1 MESKR
6 VRREGVPSKSTEH
19 ELADKDSIKCESA
32 KSEGVLKE
40 IWQQNIS
47 PKNFTQ
53 NTSAKII
60 LIVGASGVGKD
71 SLLRGAREYFSKG
84 LDSVS
89 LDLKNTHSK
98 DLDSAN
104 LDSTSLES
112 TNKPH
117 LASSFLESPQA
128 PVFVRRY
135 IDRKPDSN
143 EDNLFLESSE
153 FEKRKAEFVSIWE
166 ANSHIYGI
174 AKKDL
179 GTHNIISVSRAVI
192 RDFEAQYESVCV
204 VHITAPKE
212 ILYERLKGRGRE
224 SESEIARRLENA
236 TKPVH
241 AKHCIVFENTK
252 PLKESVKD
260 FVGLLCDLLEMPLQ
274 QSQACKAVS
283 ATKRILEIKEAQKA
297 LQNGDFCQRDSYTG
311 DSDKGD
317 SNNPQGIQIE
327 QSKKDFSHPHAHNAQ
342 KNALTQD
349 LGIPSTPLRDCPNAS
364 PTLPPQ
370 ATLHKLQAF
379 FTPRNNPSK
388 VVGFLGSADS
398 QGIPVHNCQCKAC
411 RSYRARGVRNHAT
424 SAYILCDDGEFIL
437 IDCGIECVAD
447 LFDGAKIKA
456 IFLTHFHADHVVGL
470 LRLRYSADRI
480 VCFCPRDERG
490 FDDLF
495 KHTKSVRYE
504 FLEPFRALRLGDYA
518 FTPIP
523 LKHSRLTYGYYIE
536 TPNENIAYLTDCA
549 GVGKQSLEF
558 LQNVAIDVA
567 FLDAGAQENPHTH
580 AQDQSAKDTPK
591 KASSPNHLNAKEAS
605 HILRVLKAKQSRLF
619 HISHTILSTL
629 QNQKQEGESQE
640 IAYLLDAIL

>member
-6 VRREGVPSKSTEH
+6 VRREGVPSKRTERA
-19 ELADKDSIKCESA
+19 LADKDSIKCESA
-32 KSEGVLKE
+32 KSEGVPKE

-98 DLDSAN
+98 DLDSKS
-104 LDSTSLES
+104 LDSTSLDSRDLDFINLDS

-117 LASSFLESPQA
+117 LTPSFLESPQA

-135 IDRKPDSN
+135 IDREPDSN
-143 EDNLFLESSE
+143 EDNLFLQPSE

-174 AKKDL
+174 AKESL
-179 GTHNIISVSRAVI
+179 GRHNIISVSRAAI

-236 TKPVH
+236 TKPVN
-241 AKHCIVFENTK
+241 ARNCIVFANTK
-252 PLKESVKD
+252 SLGESVKD
-260 FVGLLCDLLEMPLQ
+260 FARLLCELLEMPLQ

-283 ATKRILEIKEAQKA
+283 ATKRILEIKEAQKT

-327 QSKKDFSHPHAHNAQ
+327 QSKKDFSHPHAPN
-342 KNALTQD
+342 TQRQD
-349 LGIPSTPLRDCPNAS
+349 VSIPNTYLRDCPNAS

-379 FTPRNNPSK
+379 FAPHNNPSK

-411 RSYRARGVRNHAT
+411 RSYRARGAKNHAT

-504 FLEPFRALRLGDYA
+504 FLEPFRAVRLGDYA

-549 GVGKQSLEF
+549 GVGRQSLEF
-558 LQNVAIDVA
+558 LCTKRLDIA
-567 FLDAGAQENPHTH
+567 FLDAGQPQNST
-580 AQDQSAKDTPK
+580 QSN
-591 KASSPNHLNAKEAS
+591 PNHLNAKEAS

-619 HISHTILSTL
+619 HTSHTILATL
-629 QNQKQEGESQE
+629 QNLKPENESQE
-640 IAYLLDAIL
+640 AAYLLDSII

>member
-1 MESKR
+1 M
-6 VRREGVPSKSTEH
+6 PSKSTER

-47 PKNFTQ
+47 SK

-135 IDRKPDSN
+135 IDREPDSN
-143 EDNLFLESSE
+143 EDNLFLQPSE
-153 FEKRKAEFVSIWE
+153 FAKRKAEFVSIWE

-174 AKKDL
+174 AKESL
-179 GTHNIISVSRAVI
+179 GRHNIISVSRAAI

-224 SESEIARRLENA
+224 SESEIVKRLENA

-260 FVGLLCDLLEMPLQ
+260 FARLLCELLEMPLQ

-283 ATKRILEIKEAQKA
+283 ATKRILEIKEAQKT

-311 DSDKGD
+311 DSA
-317 SNNPQGIQIE
+317 NPQSQSTQVE

-349 LGIPSTPLRDCPNAS
+349 LGIPSTPLRDCPNTS

-370 ATLHKLQAF
+370 ATLQKLQAF
-379 FTPRNNPSK
+379 FTPRNNPSR

-549 GVGKQSLEF
+549 GVGRQSLEF
-558 LQNVAIDVA
+558 LCTKCLDIA
-567 FLDAGAQENPHTH
+567 FLDAGQPQNST
-580 AQDQSAKDTPK
+580 QSN
-591 KASSPNHLNAKEAS
+591 PNHLNATQAS
-605 HILRVLKAKQSRLF
+605 QILRLLNAKQSRLF

-640 IAYLLDAIL
+640 IAYLLDAIT

>member
-6 VRREGVPSKSTEH
+6 VRR
-19 ELADKDSIKCESA
+19 
-32 KSEGVLKE
+32 EGVLKE

-47 PKNFTQ
+47 SK

-98 DLDSAN
+98 DLDSKSLDSTN
-104 LDSTSLES
+104 LDSMNLDS

-117 LASSFLESPQA
+117 VVPPSFLKSQEA

-135 IDRKPDSN
+135 IDREPDSN

-174 AKKDL
+174 AKESL
-179 GTHNIISVSRAVI
+179 GRHNIISVSRAAI

-224 SESEIARRLENA
+224 SESKIARRLENA

-283 ATKRILEIKEAQKA
+283 ATKRILEIKEAQKT

-327 QSKKDFSHPHAHNAQ
+327 QSKKDFSRPHAHNAQ

-379 FTPRNNPSK
+379 FTPRNNPSR

-591 KASSPNHLNAKEAS
+591 KASSPNHLNATQAS
-605 HILRVLKAKQSRLF
+605 QILRLLNAKQSRLF
-619 HISHTILSTL
+619 HTSHTILATL
-629 QNQKQEGESQE
+629 NLKPKSESQD

>member
-1 MESKR
+1 M
-6 VRREGVPSKSTEH
+6 PSKSTERA
-19 ELADKDSIKCESA
+19 LADKDSIKCESA

-117 LASSFLESPQA
+117 VVPPSFLKSQEA

-135 IDRKPDSN
+135 IDREPDSN
-143 EDNLFLESSE
+143 EDNLFLQPSE
-153 FEKRKAEFVSIWE
+153 FAKRKAEFVSIWE

-174 AKKDL
+174 AKESL
-179 GTHNIISVSRAVI
+179 GRHNIISVSRAAI

-260 FVGLLCDLLEMPLQ
+260 FARLLCELLEMPLQ
-274 QSQACKAVS
+274 QTQVCKAVS
-283 ATKRILEIKEAQKA
+283 ATKRILEIKEAQKT

-349 LGIPSTPLRDCPNAS
+349 LGILSTPLRDCPNTS

-379 FTPRNNPSK
+379 FTPRNNPSR

-490 FDDLF
+490 FHDLF

-549 GVGKQSLEF
+549 GVGRQSLEF
-558 LQNVAIDVA
+558 LCSQSLDVA
-567 FLDAGAQENPHTH
+567 FLDAGQPQNST
-580 AQDQSAKDTPK
+580 QSN
-591 KASSPNHLNAKEAS
+591 PNHLNATQAS
-605 HILRVLKAKQSRLF
+605 QILRLLNAKQSRLF
-619 HISHTILSTL
+619 HTSHTILATL
-629 QNQKQEGESQE
+629 NLKPKSESQD